1 MAIQLL
7 EAQAR
12 WIEAKVADGTF
23 ASLDA
28 ALAEIIE
35 ERMALEAA
43 DRAWAAS
50 SVDAARA
57 DVAAGRVLSLD
68 EHRQCNSVRLA
79 KLVGQ

>member
-23 ASLDA
+23 ASVDA

-35 ERMALEAA
+35 ERMALEAG
-43 DRAWAAS
+43 DMGWAVS
-50 SVDAARA
+50 SVDEARA

-68 EHRQCNSVRLA
+68 EHLQRNSARLA